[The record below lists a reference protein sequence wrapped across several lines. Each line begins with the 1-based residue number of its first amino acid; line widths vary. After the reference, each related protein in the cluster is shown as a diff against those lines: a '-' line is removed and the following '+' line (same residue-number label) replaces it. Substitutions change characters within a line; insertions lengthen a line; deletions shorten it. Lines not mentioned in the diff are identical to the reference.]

1 MAVSVGRQIQTPQ
14 VQEDLRIVKLEDDSH
29 WEQEISL
36 QESDHGPETSCQRF
50 WHFCYQEASGPREA
64 LIQLRKLCRQWL
76 RPEECT
82 KDQILELLVL
92 EQFLTVLP
100 QEIQIWVRQK
110 HPESG
115 EAAVALVE
123 DLQKGPGRYGLQA
136 GSKPLRYPGIP
147 KRQQIGE
154 EEGPFCG
161 EGGMEAARTWME
173 EPPGKKLGEICIWGC
188 TGFANPRP
196 RVNCYREEENPQSP
210 DHQGLGEEG
219 ARDSPASGRVKP
231 SYLPI
236 LRKPKTWEELEW
248 QGLEDEKVAGVHW
261 GYEENKIFLE
271 ILSESW
277 IHEKLRTCH
286 RNRQVYRLVAARLRE
301 RGFLRTLEQCRYR
314 FKNLQTHYRKARS
327 SRTPGTCPFYQEM
340 DALMCPQAAIPIPDV
355 AGALLSQSNPDVEQE
370 ELQEGVHWGYEETK
384 TFLGILGEPYIH
396 EKLRTCHRNR
406 QVYRLVA
413 ARLREHGFLRTLE
426 QCRYR
431 FKNLQTHYRKAR
443 SSRAPGTCPFYPEM
457 DALMSPWTLAGTVDA
472 LEVAGG
478 LLWNRGYSEESQKAT
493 LEDVTWDGSELAE
506 EPQEEPRSL
515 GPQAWKGSPSDRDMR
530 TEDKENSSQDISVE
544 AELQG
549 AQLERPQIDA
559 SQAPDWRKNWAG
571 ECGVEMQWETPSED
585 RQKALFPPERDVGKL
600 LDPQGTYIGRKSCLC
615 CAYGRHVSQSS
626 HFAVHRLAHTGEKKP
641 SKCGHCGK
649 SCGRNSHLV
658 CHQRI
663 HIREKPYKCPE
674 CGEGFSDPSNL
685 PAHQRVH
692 TGEKPYK
699 CGECWKSFN
708 QSSSLTLHQ
717 RVHTGEKPYKC
728 TECGK
733 SFTSISHFSAHQRT
747 HTAEKP
753 YQCPECGKRF
763 SKSSTLTSHQ
773 RIHTG
778 EKPYECLECRKS
790 FSDRS
795 NLITHRR
802 IHTGERPYRCGE
814 CGKSFNQ
821 SSSLIIH
828 QRIHTGEKPYECTE
842 CGRRFN
848 NSSHFSAHR
857 RTHMA
862 ETQNVVGSSL
872 KQQV

>member
-1 MAVSVGRQIQTPQ
+1 
-14 VQEDLRIVKLEDDSH
+14 
-29 WEQEISL
+29 QEISL
-36 QESDHGPETSCQRF
+36 QESDRGPETSCQRF

-123 DLQKGPGRYGLQA
+123 DLQKGPGRYGLQ
-136 GSKPLRYPGIP
+136 
-147 KRQQIGE
+147 
-154 EEGPFCG
+154 
-161 EGGMEAARTWME
+161 
-173 EPPGKKLGEICIWGC
+173 
-188 TGFANPRP
+188 
-196 RVNCYREEENPQSP
+196 
-210 DHQGLGEEG
+210 
-219 ARDSPASGRVKP
+219 
-231 SYLPI
+231 
-236 LRKPKTWEELEW
+236 
-248 QGLEDEKVAGVHW
+248 
-261 GYEENKIFLE
+261 
-271 ILSESW
+271 
-277 IHEKLRTCH
+277 
-286 RNRQVYRLVAARLRE
+286 
-301 RGFLRTLEQCRYR
+301 
-314 FKNLQTHYRKARS
+314 
-327 SRTPGTCPFYQEM
+327 EM

-355 AGALLSQSNPDVEQE
+355 AGALLSQSDPDVEQE
-370 ELQEGVHWGYEETK
+370 ELQEGYWGEEEAVLAEAVLERESEEPGQNTGHTAASLEGHSGAITEDSEGYELSVEEVSGSPGIPTLLHGPTAFLSSFPPGVHWGYEETK

-443 SSRAPGTCPFYPEM
+443 SSRAPATCPFYQEM
-457 DALMSPWTLAGTVDA
+457 DALMSPWTLTGTVDA

-478 LLWNRGYSEESQKAT
+478 LLWNRGDSEENQKAT

-515 GPQAWKGSPSDRDMR
+515 GPQAWKGSPSGNLHR
-530 TEDKENSSQDISVE
+530 KEGLSV
-544 AELQG
+544 L
-549 AQLERPQIDA
+549 RI
-559 SQAPDWRKNWAG
+559 W
-571 ECGVEMQWETPSED
+571 
-585 RQKALFPPERDVGKL
+585 KAC
-600 LDPQGTYIGRKSCLC
+600 Q
-615 CAYGRHVSQSS
+615 QSS

-641 SKCGHCGK
+641 SKYGHCGK

-674 CGEGFSDPSNL
+674 CGKGFSDPSNL

-717 RVHTGEKPYKC
+717 RVHTGEKPHTC

-733 SFTSISHFSAHQRT
+733 SFTSISHSHFSAHQRT

-828 QRIHTGEKPYECTE
+828 QRIHTGEKPYECAE
-842 CGRRFN
+842 CGRQFN

-857 RTHMA
+857 RTHM
-862 ETQNVVGSSL
+862 
-872 KQQV
+872 